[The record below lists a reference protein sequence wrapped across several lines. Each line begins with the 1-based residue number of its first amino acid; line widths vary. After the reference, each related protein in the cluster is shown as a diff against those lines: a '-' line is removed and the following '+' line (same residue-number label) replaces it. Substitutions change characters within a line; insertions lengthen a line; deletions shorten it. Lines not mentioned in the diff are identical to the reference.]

1 MVVPSI
7 SGVALGGQPGS
18 QPPEED
24 EPVEDEPVE
33 DDDVVEDVE
42 DDDVGDVVGVPQP
55 DKRMQPIAEY

>member
-24 EPVEDEPVE
+24 EPVED
-33 DDDVVEDVE
+33 DDVVEDVE
-42 DDDVGDVVGVPQP
+42 EDDVGDVVGVPQP